1 MTPRSTGFSSPV
13 AGAIETFLAHKRAL
27 GCRFRG
33 EEINLRLLDRF
44 LVERGIA
51 TVEEISPTVIDAFL
65 ASRPRIPPQSYNH
78 LRGTIARCFKWLAV
92 RNLVPRDPVL
102 AKPRRVTR
110 TRVPF
115 LFDPATARRLIDAAA
130 ALPDN
135 SFASRRGPTYR
146 VIFALLYALG
156 LRVGEV
162 ARLRFGDVD
171 FTRQLLIVRKTKFAK
186 DRLIPFG
193 PRIQR
198 LLSDFLDLR
207 ARHGGALA
215 ATTPVFSFGH
225 GRAISAHSISRVFHE
240 LVPQLALS
248 VPAGTAAPCAHTLR
262 HSFAVRTLLRWYRSG
277 NDPSSRLHHLSTF
290 LGHVNPASTAVY
302 LTITTELLTEAN
314 RRFERWA
321 DPLIPPVLP

>member
-162 ARLRFGDVD
+162 ARLRFGDRRLHPPVID
-171 FTRQLLIVRKTKFAK
+171 RAENKIRK
-186 DRLIPFG
+186 R
-193 PRIQR
+193 
-198 LLSDFLDLR
+198 
-207 ARHGGALA
+207 
-215 ATTPVFSFGH
+215 
-225 GRAISAHSISRVFHE
+225 SAHSLRTTDSASLERLSRSARAARWSTRRDDAGV
-240 LVPQLALS
+240 LVRPRASHQCAL
-248 VPAGTAAPCAHTLR
+248 
-262 HSFAVRTLLRWYRSG
+262 
-277 NDPSSRLHHLSTF
+277 DQPSLS
-290 LGHVNPASTAVY
+290 
-302 LTITTELLTEAN
+302 
-314 RRFERWA
+314 
-321 DPLIPPVLP
+321 